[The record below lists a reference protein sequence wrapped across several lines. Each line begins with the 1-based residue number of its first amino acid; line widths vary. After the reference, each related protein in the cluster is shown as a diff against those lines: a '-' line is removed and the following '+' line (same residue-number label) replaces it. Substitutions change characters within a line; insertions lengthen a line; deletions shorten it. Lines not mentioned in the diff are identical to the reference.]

1 MVYFRPLDQVRIEY
15 PSRQEAKTPM
25 RCSQFRILLP
35 VALAVVIAGCG
46 NGTPADTPSAAA
58 PTEAQMVAR
67 GEMLIIG
74 GLCHDCHT
82 TKILGPEGPRPDM
95 SQMLGGHPQEIG
107 ITFPFQPAD
116 GSPWTI
122 ATNDTLTAW
131 SGPWGVSFGAN
142 LTPDEN
148 TGIGI
153 WTEEMFISALRTGRH
168 MGVSRPILPPMPWE
182 FIAQLSDDDLR
193 AMFAYLQSIP
203 PISNRVPV
211 PLGPDGRPIEE
222 P

>member
-1 MVYFRPLDQVRIEY
+1 MLYFVRSTVAEINFT
-15 PSRQEAKTPM
+15 SGGRDPM
-25 RCSQFRILLP
+25 HRSQFRILLP
-35 VALAVVIAGCG
+35 ACLALMALAGC
-46 NGTPADTPSAAA
+46 NGTPADTPTTTAAA
-58 PTEAQMVAR
+58 PADMVER
-67 GEMLIIG
+67 GRMLIIG

-82 TKILGPEGPRPDM
+82 TKILGPEGPRADM
-95 SQMLGGHPQEIG
+95 NQMLGGHPQDIEI
-107 ITFPFQPAD
+107 TTPFQPAP

-153 WTEEMFISALRTGRH
+153 WTEDMFITALRSGKH
-168 MGVSRPILPPMPWE
+168 MGVSRDILPPMPWE
-182 FIAQLSDDDLR
+182 FLAQLSDDDLR

-203 PISNRVPV
+203 PINNRVPV

>member
-1 MVYFRPLDQVRIEY
+1 
-15 PSRQEAKTPM
+15 M
-25 RCSQFRILLP
+25 RRFQFRMLLP
-35 VALAVVIAGCG
+35 GAALAVTLAGC
-46 NGTPADTPSAAA
+46 NGTPADTPGTATA
-58 PTEAQMVAR
+58 PTGADLVAR

-95 SQMLGGHPQEIG
+95 NQMLGGHPQEID
-107 ITFPFQPAD
+107 IPEPFRPAE

-168 MGVSRPILPPMPWE
+168 MGVSRQILPPMPWE
-182 FIAQLSDDDLR
+182 FLAMLSDDDLR

-203 PISNRVPV
+203 PINNRVPV

>member
-1 MVYFRPLDQVRIEY
+1 
-15 PSRQEAKTPM
+15 M
-25 RCSQFRILLP
+25 RCSQFRILVPACL
-35 VALAVVIAGCG
+35 ALAMALAGCGSG
-46 NGTPADTPSAAA
+46 NGTPTEETRTADASSAD
-58 PTEAQMVAR
+58 MVER
-67 GEMLIIG
+67 GRMLIIG

-82 TKILGPEGPRPDM
+82 TKIQTPSGPEADM
-95 SQMLGGHPQEIG
+95 NQMLGGHPQDIP
-107 ITFPFQPAD
+107 ITEPFQPAA
-116 GSPWTI
+116 GSPWVI
-122 ATNDTLTAW
+122 AANDTLTAW

-153 WTEEMFISALRTGRH
+153 WTEDMFITALRSGRH
-168 MGVSRPILPPMPWE
+168 MAVGRQILPPMPWQ
-182 FIAQLSDDDLR
+182 FLAQLSDDDLK

-203 PISNRVPV
+203 PINNRVPV

>member
-1 MVYFRPLDQVRIEY
+1 MHR
-15 PSRQEAKTPM
+15 
-25 RCSQFRILLP
+25 SQFQILLP
-35 VALAVVIAGCG
+35 ACLALMALAAC
-46 NGTPADTPSAAA
+46 NGTPADAPPTTTTAAA
-58 PTEAQMVAR
+58 PADMVER
-67 GEMLIIG
+67 GRMLIIG

-82 TKILGPEGPRPDM
+82 TKILGPEGPRADM
-95 SQMLGGHPQEIG
+95 NQMLGGHPQEIE
-107 ITFPFQPAD
+107 ITTPFQAAP

-153 WTEEMFISALRTGRH
+153 WTEDMFITAIRSGKH
-168 MGVSRPILPPMPWE
+168 MGVSRDILPPMPWE
-182 FIAQLSDDDLR
+182 FLAQLSDDDLR

-203 PISNRVPV
+203 PINNRVPV